1 MQRDA
6 WLVEGPFYPAPGR
19 VVPAGSD
26 WIPIPLRSRPS
37 SAHIL
42 ASQMSKQG
50 LSIPGEVIRCCRRD
64 RLNAESASIA
74 YYFFLSFFPM
84 ILTLFSLTG
93 LLGRRAAF
101 EWVMEELLVALPPA
115 AAETIGRFVLQVTN
129 SRSPSALSIG
139 ILLTIWTASNVF
151 AALADSLNNAYEA
164 KRAHRWWK
172 KRALSLAMLLLL
184 AAALVAQ
191 AAFLLAGPEVAR
203 ILRIEPF
210 DSKLRWPITLAL
222 SVLMMWF
229 IYFTLPNHD
238 QSRSKRWILAGA
250 VTGTSLWA
258 LATIGFRLFLVNTG
272 RFSAVYGVV
281 GGMVALLIWLY
292 LTAMSILIGGE
303 VAAVLE
309 RRLGKK
315 DARSRDSGPKPQV
328 PDREILQEIS
338 RHAER

>member
-1 MQRDA
+1 M
-6 WLVEGPFYPAPGR
+6 PASADQVPISFCGR
-19 VVPAGSD
+19 LSD
-26 WIPIPLRSRPS
+26 
-37 SAHIL
+37 AHIL
-42 ASQMSKQG
+42 AIPMAEQR
-50 LSIPGEVIRCCRRD
+50 LSIAREVIRCCRRD

-93 LLGRRAAF
+93 LIGRRAAF

-115 AAETIGRFVLQVTN
+115 AAETIGHFVLQVTD

-139 ILLTIWTASNVF
+139 VLLTIWTASNVF
-151 AALADSLNNAYEA
+151 AALADSLNKAYEA

-203 ILRIEPF
+203 ILRFETF
-210 DSKLRWPITLAL
+210 DSNIRWPLTLAL

-250 VTGTSLWA
+250 VIGTSLWA
-258 LATIGFRLFLVNTG
+258 VATVGFRLFLINTG
-272 RFSAVYGVV
+272 RFSAVYGIV

-315 DARSRDSGPKPQV
+315 DSTARTAPKGDRVSGSRAQG
-328 PDREILQEIS
+328 
-338 RHAER
+338 

>member
-1 MQRDA
+1 
-6 WLVEGPFYPAPGR
+6 
-19 VVPAGSD
+19 VPASADQVPISFCGRLSD
-26 WIPIPLRSRPS
+26 
-37 SAHIL
+37 AHIL
-42 ASQMSKQG
+42 AIPMAEQR
-50 LSIPGEVIRCCRRD
+50 LSIAREVIRCCRRD

-93 LLGRRAAF
+93 LIGRRAAF

-115 AAETIGRFVLQVTN
+115 AAETIGHFVLQVTD

-139 ILLTIWTASNVF
+139 VLLTIWTASNVF
-151 AALADSLNNAYEA
+151 AALADSLNKAYEA

-203 ILRIEPF
+203 ILRFETFNSNI
-210 DSKLRWPITLAL
+210 RWPLTLAL

-250 VTGTSLWA
+250 VIGTSLWA
-258 LATIGFRLFLVNTG
+258 VATVGFRLFLINTG

-315 DARSRDSGPKPQV
+315 GSAPGTASKGSPGG
-328 PDREILQEIS
+328 
-338 RHAER
+338 A

>member
-1 MQRDA
+1 
-6 WLVEGPFYPAPGR
+6 
-19 VVPAGSD
+19 
-26 WIPIPLRSRPS
+26 
-37 SAHIL
+37 
-42 ASQMSKQG
+42 
-50 LSIPGEVIRCCRRD
+50 
-64 RLNAESASIA
+64 
-74 YYFFLSFFPM
+74 
-84 ILTLFSLTG
+84 
-93 LLGRRAAF
+93 
-101 EWVMEELLVALPPA
+101 VMEELLVALPPA

-210 DSKLRWPITLAL
+210 DGNLRWPLTLAL

-315 DARSRDSGPKPQV
+315 SSTPGTASKGSPG
-328 PDREILQEIS
+328 
-338 RHAER
+338 

>member
-1 MQRDA
+1 M
-6 WLVEGPFYPAPGR
+6 PASADQVPISFCGR
-19 VVPAGSD
+19 LSD
-26 WIPIPLRSRPS
+26 
-37 SAHIL
+37 AHIL
-42 ASQMSKQG
+42 AIPMAEQR
-50 LSIPGEVIRCCRRD
+50 LSIPREVIQCCRRD

-93 LLGRRAAF
+93 LIGRRAAF

-115 AAETIGRFVLQVTN
+115 SAETIGRFVLQVTE

-139 ILLTIWTASNVF
+139 VLLTIWTASNVF
-151 AALADSLNNAYEA
+151 TALADSLNKAYEA

-203 ILRIEPF
+203 ILRFETFNSNI
-210 DSKLRWPITLAL
+210 RWPLTLAL

-250 VTGTSLWA
+250 VIGTSLWA
-258 LATIGFRLFLVNTG
+258 VATVGFRLFLINTG
-272 RFSAVYGVV
+272 RFSAVYGIV

-315 DARSRDSGPKPQV
+315 DSTARTAPKGSPG
-328 PDREILQEIS
+328 
-338 RHAER
+338 

>member
-1 MQRDA
+1 MSEA
-6 WLVEGPFYPAPGR
+6 W
-19 VVPAGSD
+19 
-26 WIPIPLRSRPS
+26 
-37 SAHIL
+37 
-42 ASQMSKQG
+42 
-50 LSIPGEVIRCCRRD
+50 LSIPREVVQCCRRD

-84 ILTLFSLTG
+84 ILTLFGLTG
-93 LLGRRAAF
+93 LIGRQAAF
-101 EWVMEELLVALPPA
+101 DWVMEDLLVALPPA
-115 AAETIGRFVLQVTN
+115 AAETIGRFVLQVTD

-139 ILLTIWTASNVF
+139 VLLTIWTASNVF
-151 AALADSLNNAYEA
+151 SALADGLNKAYQV

-184 AAALVAQ
+184 AAALVVQ
-191 AAFLLAGPEVAR
+191 AIFLLAGPEVAR
-203 ILRIEPF
+203 ILKVESF
-210 DSKLRWPITLAL
+210 DTRLRWPITIAL

-229 IYFTLPNHD
+229 VYFTLPNHD

-250 VTGTSLWA
+250 ATGTFLWV
-258 LATIGFRLFLVNTG
+258 LATISFRLFLANTG

-292 LTAMSILIGGE
+292 LTAMAILIGGE

-315 DARSRDSGPKPQV
+315 SSAVKADSKGS
-328 PDREILQEIS
+328 PDR
-338 RHAER
+338 A

>member
-1 MQRDA
+1 M
-6 WLVEGPFYPAPGR
+6 PASADQ
-19 VVPAGSD
+19 VPIWFCG
-26 WIPIPLRSRPS
+26 RPS
-37 SAHIL
+37 EAHIL
-42 ASQMSKQG
+42 AIAMAEQR
-50 LSIPGEVIRCCRRD
+50 LSIPREVIQCCRRD
-64 RLNAESASIA
+64 RLDAESASIA

-93 LLGRRAAF
+93 LIGRRAAF

-115 AAETIGRFVLQVTN
+115 AAGTIGRFVLQVTE

-139 ILLTIWTASNVF
+139 VLLTIWTASNVF
-151 AALADSLNNAYEA
+151 SALADSLNKAYEA

-191 AAFLLAGPEVAR
+191 AAFLLAGPEFAR
-203 ILRIEPF
+203 ILRFETF
-210 DSKLRWPITLAL
+210 DSNIRWPLTLAL
-222 SVLMMWF
+222 AVLMMWS

-250 VTGTSLWA
+250 VVGTSLWA
-258 LATIGFRLFLVNTG
+258 VATVGFRLFLINTG

-315 DARSRDSGPKPQV
+315 SSTHGTASKGSSG
-328 PDREILQEIS
+328 
-338 RHAER
+338 